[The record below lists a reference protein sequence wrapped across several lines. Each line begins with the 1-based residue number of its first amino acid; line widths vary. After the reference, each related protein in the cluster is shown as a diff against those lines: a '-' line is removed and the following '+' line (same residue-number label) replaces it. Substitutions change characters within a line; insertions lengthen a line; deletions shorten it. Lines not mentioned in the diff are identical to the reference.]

1 MEDDLTLT
9 LKRLRDEHRTL
20 DGDIATLQQK
30 PYCDQLL
37 LQRMKKRK
45 LWLKDAIVRIES
57 RLIPDLDA

>member
-20 DGDIATLQQK
+20 DGDITSLQEQ
-30 PYCDQLL
+30 PYCDRLL

>member
-1 MEDDLTLT
+1 MEEDLNVTLV
-9 LKRLRDEHRTL
+9 RLREEHRQL
-20 DGDIATLQQK
+20 DGEICVLQEQS
-30 PYCDQLL
+30 YCDQLL